1 MKCDTASNDPPVH
14 LDSEISTIKQKK
26 IHMLTHCDTIEI
38 ALMWY
43 MVDVLFSMV
52 FNGHLRYNL
61 IPCYICNNY
70 SHKRKKYTKRWSKM
84 ASDFPF

>member
-43 MVDVLFSMV
+43 MVDVLF
-52 FNGHLRYNL
+52 
-61 IPCYICNNY
+61 
-70 SHKRKKYTKRWSKM
+70 
-84 ASDFPF
+84 